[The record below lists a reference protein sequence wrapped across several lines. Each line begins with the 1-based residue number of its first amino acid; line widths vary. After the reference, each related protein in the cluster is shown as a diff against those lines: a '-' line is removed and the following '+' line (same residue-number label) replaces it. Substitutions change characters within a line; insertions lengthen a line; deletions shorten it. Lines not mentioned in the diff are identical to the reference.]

1 MDSLVLHLPL
11 RIRNRV
17 KTESYFYINLN
28 TYRNAPFHEL
38 SDMKIK
44 FAEMVKDQ
52 LVLVPQYE
60 WVTFKYILFPGS
72 AREMDTNNIC
82 SIVDKFFCDAFVKA
96 RKLPD
101 DNYKYLRATEFA
113 FGEIDRNNPR
123 VELHITGEPRKE
135 IMQLQALLDHSD
147 FMEALDAHVR
157 KHFPIP
163 EGTVPNID
171 ITAGRGD
178 KGYSAVVTYASEND
192 TQPKPSAETSALAA
206 SLREQG
212 NSMARVGQA
221 ALPASVTK
229 EPAATSPAAPV
240 TAAQESSNHDVAH
253 GGGALAT
260 TPEPAPKAMGGETIT
275 DPAPKADAV
284 FQKSEVVEETPAQ
297 EAKPAV
303 QPLFNFG
310 KS

>member
-1 MDSLVLHLPL
+1 MQPLVLHLPL

-44 FAEMVKDQ
+44 FAEMVQ
-52 LVLVPQYE
+52 SQIVPLPEFE
-60 WVTFKYILFPGS
+60 WVSFKYILFPGS

-96 RKLPD
+96 GKLPD
-101 DNYKYLRATEFA
+101 DNYKYLRSSEFT

-123 VELHITGEPRKE
+123 VELHITGEKKE
-135 IMQLQALLDHSD
+135 KPMQLQALLDHSD
-147 FMEALDAHVR
+147 FMAALDAHVR

-163 EGTVPNID
+163 EGTTPSID
-171 ITAGRGD
+171 ITAGR
-178 KGYSAVVTYASEND
+178 KENGYSAVVTYASVGD
-192 TQPKPSAETSALAA
+192 TQPVPSAATSAIAA

-212 NSMARVGQA
+212 NSVARAGQP
-221 ALPASVTK
+221 ALP
-229 EPAATSPAAPV
+229 PAA
-240 TAAQESSNHDVAH
+240 EK
-253 GGGALAT
+253 ALS
-260 TPEPAPKAMGGETIT
+260 EPAPAKPETVAEPALKAMGGETIS
-275 DPAPKADAV
+275 DPAPKADTV
-284 FQKSEVVEETPAQ
+284 FTKPEVVQEEAP
-297 EAKPAV
+297 AKPAV

-310 KS
+310 G